1 MFTTVLSSL
10 TFRYACLA
18 LAFFFC
24 SITHANTLNQAIVL
38 QYHHISGTT
47 PESTSVSPSKFIEH
61 LDLINELGFQVLP
74 LTDVIKNIHNSSQ
87 PTRKTLAISFDD
99 GYLSIYQNAFP
110 ELKKRG
116 LPFTIFISP
125 GAIDNQ
131 HGNSLNWQQLK
142 EMNKHGATIAN
153 HSLNHDHLLN
163 INKQESMTDWKNR
176 IINNIESA
184 QNRLV
189 EKLAI
194 NHRLFAYPY
203 GEFNQELISV
213 LKDLNYTAFSQQS
226 GPISSCSNLQ
236 ALPRFSASGQY
247 SKLDTL
253 KIKINSLAFDISVE
267 NPISQVQRFGG
278 KAPLLELTVQAED
291 INKLQLQC
299 FYLGEKINTEVTQ
312 LGNQLIIKATSST
325 PLKEGRSRYNC
336 TAPSVNQSNYYWYSM
351 PFISSKRSNLLN

>member
-10 TFRYACLA
+10 TFRYICLV
-18 LAFFFC
+18 LAFCFC
-24 SITHANTLNQAIVL
+24 SFTHANTLNQAIVL
-38 QYHHISGTT
+38 QYHHISNIT
-47 PESTSVSPSKFIEH
+47 PASTSVSPVKFIEH
-61 LDLINELGFQVLP
+61 LNLINDMGFQVLP
-74 LTDVIKNIHNSSQ
+74 LTDVIKSINNSTQ

-125 GAIDNQ
+125 NAIDNQ

-142 EMNKHGATIAN
+142 EMIEHGATIAN
-153 HSLNHDHLLN
+153 HSLNHGHLLN
-163 INKQESMTDWKNR
+163 LNKHETMTDWKNR

-194 NHRLFAYPY
+194 NHKLFAYPY
-203 GEFNQELISV
+203 GEFNQELINI
-213 LKDLNYTAFSQQS
+213 LKELNYTAFSQQS

-247 SKLDTL
+247 SELETL
-253 KIKINSLAFDISVE
+253 KIKIDSLAFDISE
-267 NPISQVQRFGG
+267 ESPISQVHNLGE
-278 KAPLLELTVQAED
+278 KAPLLELTIGAED
-291 INKLQLQC
+291 INKDQLQC
-299 FYLGEKINTEVTQ
+299 FYLGERINTEVTKIV
-312 LGNQLIIKATSST
+312 NYLIIKATSDT
-325 PLKEGRSRYNC
+325 PLEEGRSRYNC
-336 TAPSVNQSNYYWYSM
+336 TAPSLSQPSYYWYSM
-351 PFISSKRSNLLN
+351 PFVSLKRTGPLH